1 MPYLGASPKET
12 FTAGQSQTI
21 TGTGATSYSLNTAV
35 TTPEDL
41 EVFINN
47 VRQQPTTA
55 YTVSGSTITFDEALL
70 STDTCYVV
78 FQGQRK
84 ESRTHPAASNLQ
96 AANIT
101 ASGNA
106 TVTGTSTLTGDVAVA
121 TDALKVDGANNR
133 VGIGTTSPDVNLTVF
148 DSAARLKMINASNH
162 QVNFGLWDG
171 SNYRMEGDSN
181 RPLYFTSY
189 NSTGIQMG
197 KDGGVS
203 FRVEGSTGKTI
214 VTPNDT
220 YSPGT
225 LGQLN
230 VIIDPDSAGVLLRS
244 TEHSA
249 TGFNATNIL
258 HCYNSISSSNVYY
271 DVAYVGHS
279 PNVLIWGSTLESDG
293 GHLGGGRYMSR
304 MYGTYGSV
312 VNTTFAG
319 GSRVTAMNGGA
330 INNFEYRYL
339 NSGASSGSYRLQVR
353 VGWSGSIT
361 NMKVMTTVMG
371 NGLDTMYEDN

>member
-1 MPYLGASPKET
+1 MPYLGQSPKET
-12 FTAGQSQTI
+12 FSAATSQVI
-21 TGTGATSYSLNTAV
+21 TGNGGTLYSLSKAV
-35 TTPEDL
+35 SSPEDL

-47 VRQQPTTA
+47 VQQQPTTT
-55 YTVSGSTITFDEALL
+55 YTVSGATITFDEALN
-70 STDTCYVV
+70 STDTCYVIFRGSTRETRV
-78 FQGQRK
+78 
-84 ESRTHPAASNLQ
+84 HPAGSSLA

-101 ASGNA
+101 ASGNV

-133 VGIGTTSPDVNLTVF
+133 VGIGTTSPDVNLMVF
-148 DSAARLKMINASNH
+148 DSAARMKMINASNH

-171 SNYRMEGDSN
+171 TNYRMEGDSN

-189 NSTGIQMG
+189 NASGIKMG
-197 KDGGVS
+197 KNGGVS
-203 FRVEGSTGKTI
+203 FKIDGGTGKTI
-214 VTPNDT
+214 IVPNDT

-225 LGQLN
+225 LGQFN
-230 VIIDPDSAGVLLRS
+230 VIIDPDSPGVLLRS
-244 TEHSA
+244 TQHSA

-258 HCYNSISSSNVYY
+258 HCYNSIASSNVYY

-279 PNVLIWGSTLESDG
+279 PNVIVWGSTLESDNG
-293 GHLGGGRYMSR
+293 SLGGARYMSR